1 MQDGTCGLPDPDT
14 EYDAKRQGQGG
25 PTIAITVYS
34 TPTCRYC
41 IAVKRYLKERSVRFR
56 DLDVSRDAGAAAEMK
71 RKSGQTGV
79 PVIDVNG
86 RVIVG
91 FDKGRLNSALG
102 IKG

>member
-1 MQDGTCGLPDPDT
+1 M
-14 EYDAKRQGQGG
+14 
-25 PTIAITVYS
+25 AITVYS